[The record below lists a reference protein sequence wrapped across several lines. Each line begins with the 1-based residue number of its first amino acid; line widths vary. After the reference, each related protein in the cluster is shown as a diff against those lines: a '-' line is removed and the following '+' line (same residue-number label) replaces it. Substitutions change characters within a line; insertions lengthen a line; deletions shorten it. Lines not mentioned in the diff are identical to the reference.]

1 MVFATVTS
9 DAFFDSANFIDENA
23 SSSGRKVALT
33 TTLLR
38 KFLNTSSNVVANI

>member
-9 DAFFDSANFIDENA
+9 DAFFATANFIDENA

-38 KFLNTSSNVVANI
+38 KFLNTSSNVVANL